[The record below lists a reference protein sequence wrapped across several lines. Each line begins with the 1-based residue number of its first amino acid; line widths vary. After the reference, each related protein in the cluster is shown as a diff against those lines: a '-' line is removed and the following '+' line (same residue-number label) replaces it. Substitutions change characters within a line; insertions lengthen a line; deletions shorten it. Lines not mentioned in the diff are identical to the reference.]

1 MKDTTDI
8 IKGFSRLTKDE
19 KIDLITTLYATD
31 AASANALLNSYMH
44 ADAAVQ
50 KTHDGFAENTLSNY
64 YLPYGIAPNVMVNGR
79 LYAVPMVIEE
89 SSVVAAAS
97 KAASFWTCRGGFKA
111 RVDGM
116 EKKGQVHLYYRG
128 EKAVFERFFEQN
140 RDKLIDAVRPITDK
154 MTARGGGITSLV
166 LKDLTH
172 IESDYYQV
180 DLSAIT
186 MDSMG
191 ANFINSVLEAVAD
204 EMKRLFKEQAV
215 TGELEVI
222 MCILSN
228 YTPDCVA
235 HVEVSAPV
243 EDMAY
248 GTMEGEVF
256 ASRFV
261 RAVRMAEIC
270 VERAVTHNKG
280 IMNGIDAVVLATGN
294 DFRAIEACVHAY
306 AARDGQY
313 SSLSHAE
320 IKDGVFRF
328 WIDVPLALGT
338 VGGLTRLHP
347 LAGLSMDIMGRPS
360 ASELMMITAAVGLA
374 QNFGAVASLV
384 TSGIQRGHMKM
395 HLNNILLSLG
405 ADETQVAAA
414 KEFFKDRTVSHS
426 AVAEFLNGKR

>member
-1 MKDTTDI
+1 MQNI
-8 IKGFSRLTKDE
+8 IKGFSRLDKEE
-19 KIDLITTLYATD
+19 KIDRITSMFTAD
-31 AASANALLNSYMH
+31 AAKSTALLNSYIH
-44 ADAAVQ
+44 HDAAVQ
-50 KTHDGFAENTLSNY
+50 KVHDGFAENTLSNY
-64 YLPYGIAPNVMVNGR
+64 FLPYGIAPNVMVNGR

-97 KAASFWTCRGGFKA
+97 KAAAFWAERGGFKA

-116 EKKGQVHLYYRG
+116 EKKGQIHLYYRG
-128 EKAVFERFFEQN
+128 DKSVFVEFFESN
-140 RDKLIDAVRPITDK
+140 REALLNAARPITEK
-154 MTARGGGITSLV
+154 MTARGGGISSFM

-172 IESDYYQV
+172 VEDDYFQV
-180 DLSAIT
+180 DISAIT

-191 ANFINSVLEAVAD
+191 ANFINSTLECIAG
-204 EMKRLFKEQAV
+204 EMKRLFKEQKV
-215 TGELEVI
+215 SGELEVI

-235 HVEVSAPV
+235 HVEVEARV

-248 GTMEGEVF
+248 AGMEGKTF
-256 ASRFV
+256 AERFV
-261 RAVRMAEIC
+261 RAVKMAELC

-280 IMNGIDAVVLATGN
+280 IMNGVDAVVLATGN
-294 DFRAIEACVHAY
+294 DFRAVEACAHAY
-306 AARDGQY
+306 AAREGRY
-313 SSLSHAE
+313 SSLSHAY
-320 IKDGVFRF
+320 IKDGVFCF
-328 WIDVPLALGT
+328 WMDIPLALGT

-347 LAGLSMDIMGRPS
+347 LASLSMDIMGHPS

-374 QNFGAVASLV
+374 QNFGAVSSLV

-405 ADETQVAAA
+405 ANDDQIAAA

-426 AVAEFLNGKR
+426 AVAEFLERNK